1 MTDAA
6 EILTKPRAVLLNIHV
21 AQLGDVVVDDGV
33 VLGEIDDFHDGAKKM
48 PSCSGN
54 NGLEQERQ

>member
-6 EILTKPRAVLLNIHV
+6 EILAEPGAVLLNIHV
-21 AQLGDVVVDDGV
+21 AQLGDVVVDNGV

-48 PSCSGN
+48 PSCSGKKS
-54 NGLEQERQ
+54 LEQERQ